1 MRGSTEA
8 VLAAFFSGSHLTTPG
23 GPTYSETL
31 RIGHR
36 ALDGMPVLLSKSG
49 REGGSSRWDTTVCV
63 LFPEA
68 CFVTHL
74 TEVRLG
80 SVTRYR
86 LRSHANAW
94 YDGRAPRDALGRAPR
109 KLYWYVD
116 AQDLTSKPCSLLL
129 INYAE

>member
-1 MRGSTEA
+1 MRGSTDA
-8 VLAAFFSGSHLTTPG
+8 VLAAFFSGSHLTAPG

-63 LFPEA
+63 LFPDA

-80 SVTRYR
+80 STTRHKL
-86 LRSHANAW
+86 LRRATAW
-94 YDGRAPRDALGRAPR
+94 HGGGPRDAGGRTTR
-109 KLYWYVD
+109 KLRWYVD
-116 AQDLTSKPCSLLL
+116 ALDLTSKPCSLLL
-129 INYAE
+129 IDYAE